1 MRRYKDDYMN
11 TIMTPPI
18 QEAPGYGQNYRPG
31 EMNIINRNRTQ
42 EALGDLPVNIPTA
55 GIWSGES
62 NSWMPIVIIV
72 VSAMALITVY
82 AVVMKR

>member
-1 MRRYKDDYMN
+1 MSRRIIHDKDFIQYV
-11 TIMTPPI
+11 MTPPI
-18 QEAPGYGQNYRPG
+18 QEAPGYGQDYRPG
-31 EMNIINRNRTQ
+31 EMNVITRNPKQ
-42 EALGDLPVNIPTA
+42 EGLGELPA
-55 GIWSGES
+55 GGMWSGAES